1 MNKKR
6 RTFTILGVVALFSI
20 TAFTVG
26 GAVMNQD
33 DEPKDKKQEQVV
45 DESSLTQAQQ
55 TAQDYAVTGFD
66 STAEVLIAQL
76 TEQFGETIETDA
88 KITLDGGFTNLAD
101 GSEASV
107 RSLKIDS
114 IPSEFNNTGSLNFF
128 LDKMQKLSGN
138 WTATEIEKE
147 GLVEELGGGD
157 ITIDDAVE
165 LYDKAENPELP
176 ATLSFIYTTD
186 NATGLKTIYF
196 TSSVL
201 VESGE

>member
-45 DESSLTQAQQ
+45 DENSLTQAQQ

-76 TEQFGETIETDA
+76 TEQFGENIETDA

-138 WTATEIEKE
+138 WTATEIETE
-147 GLVEELGGGD
+147 GLVEELGGSN
-157 ITIDDAVE
+157 ITINDAVE